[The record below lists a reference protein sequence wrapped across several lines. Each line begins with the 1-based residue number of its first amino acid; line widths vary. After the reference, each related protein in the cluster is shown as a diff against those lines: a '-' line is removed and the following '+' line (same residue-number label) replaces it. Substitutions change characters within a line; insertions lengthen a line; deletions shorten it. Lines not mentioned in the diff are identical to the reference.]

1 MNKENKIFMLIVS
14 IMFISAIGMIV
25 YLKLNNNKVLGNK
38 EPKKELNP
46 TNGVEVVASL
56 DDIITSD
63 SSWCGTFQLVWNDMK
78 NELIKKDIVFNPN
91 LDIVKNLNKETF
103 NDTILS
109 SDYYFKTYG
118 LKTLALKKEIE
129 DGIKNK
135 FNQTSDIL
143 DEISWDDENTSLTKK
158 YLFYTMLYREFAYNK
173 EFEVLSNDA
182 FNGKGSI
189 KYFGIG
195 VKSTNE
201 EREQIEVLFYKD
213 KDNFAIKLNTKTN
226 DEVIFYKNPIG
237 DTFNQIYENLVKNTN
252 NYTGSKYF
260 GREDKFKAPMIDF
273 YVKKEY
279 NELENK
285 KFYDKL
291 NNEYEISKALQT
303 IKFSLDEKGGKVKS
317 EASIDVN
324 ETTAMPD
331 IREFNVDSTFALFLK
346 EKNME
351 KPYLALK
358 VEDINKFQQ

>member
-1 MNKENKIFMLIVS
+1 MNKGNKIFTLIVS
-14 IMFISAIGMIV
+14 IIFISAIGMII
-25 YLKLNNNKVLGNK
+25 YLKLNNNKEVNK
-38 EPKKELNP
+38 ELDL
-46 TNGVEVVASL
+46 TDGVEVVASL
-56 DDIITSD
+56 EDTIKSN

-78 NELIKKDIVFNPN
+78 NELIKEDIVFNPN

-103 NDTILS
+103 NDTMLS
-109 SDYYFKTYG
+109 SDYYYKTYG
-118 LKTLALKKEIE
+118 LKNLELKKEIE

-143 DEISWDDENTSLTKK
+143 DDISWNDNSNSLTKE
-158 YLFYTMLYREFAYNK
+158 YLFYTMLYREFTYNK
-173 EFEVLSNDA
+173 EFQVLSNDA
-182 FNGKGSI
+182 FNGKDSI

-195 VKSTNE
+195 VKSTSE

-237 DTFNQIYENLVKNTN
+237 NTFNQIYDNLVKNTN

-260 GREDKFKAPMIDF
+260 GREDKFKAPIIDF

-279 NELENK
+279 SELENK

-303 IKFSLDEKGGKVKS
+303 IKFTLDEKGGKVKS
-317 EASIDVN
+317 EAAIDVN

>member
-14 IMFISAIGMIV
+14 IIFISAIGMIV
-25 YLKLNNNKVLGNK
+25 YLKLNNNKVLGNQ

-56 DDIITSD
+56 DDKITSD

-103 NDTILS
+103 NDTMLS

-129 DGIKNK
+129 EGIKNK

-195 VKSTNE
+195 VNSTDE
-201 EREQIEVLFYKD
+201 VREQIEVLFYKN

-226 DEVIFYKNPIG
+226 DEVIFYKNPAG
-237 DTFNQIYENLVKNTN
+237 NTFNEIYNNLVKNTN

-273 YVKKEY
+273 NVKKEY
-279 NELENK
+279 EELENK
-285 KFYDKL
+285 PFYDEL
-291 NNEYEISKALQT
+291 NNEYEIIKALQT
-303 IKFSLDEKGGKVKS
+303 INFSLDEKGGKVKS
-317 EASIDVN
+317 EAVVDVN
-324 ETTAMPD
+324 ETTAMPSV
-331 IREFNVDSTFALFLK
+331 RVFNVDGTFALFLK
-346 EKNME
+346 EKNRE

-358 VEDINKFQQ
+358 VEDITKFQQ